1 MRTVPVVDAKAK
13 FSALIA
19 AAEGGEEIA
28 ITRHGK
34 IVARLV
40 PDRSVM
46 AADFFRSLPDSPT
59 VDIEAPEDLVP
70 EPVAGL
76 D

>member
-1 MRTVPVVDAKAK
+1 
-13 FSALIA
+13 
-19 AAEGGEEIA
+19 
-28 ITRHGK
+28 
-34 IVARLV
+34 VARLV

>member
-1 MRTVPVVDAKAK
+1 MRAVPVVDAKAK

-19 AAEGGEEIA
+19 AVEGGEEIA

-46 AADFFRSLPDSPT
+46 AAGFFHALPDSPT
-59 VDIEAPEDLVP
+59 VDIETPEDLAP
-70 EPVAGL
+70 EPVASL